1 MRTDSFPLNYFTNI
15 FTPKRA
21 FFNRHAIGWPTIVIV
36 LIFLNALIT
45 IPVSLNFAQTDTIG
59 VEQFYPEAFN
69 LIDGEAAEGLS
80 KIPVEEGRLLV
91 EQSTLQTKTDGL
103 VLIDQSDNPLIDSD
117 VAVAFGPTE
126 FTIREH
132 AQPELKV
139 RYTKDFSVESASV
152 EEVKT
157 ELNRQWRV
165 NNRVYI
171 VAALTFLIS
180 FMTFTMLVV
189 LTLGSALFL
198 YFTKK
203 SHLTSITTYKE
214 SVAIIL
220 YGLGL
225 PTILALLYGLIQFD
239 IIWMMT
245 IQTTGLLI
253 MLVLIYF
260 KTQFNDKKDQSR
272 VQEWTD

>member
-1 MRTDSFPLNYFTNI
+1 MRTDSFPLNYFANI

-21 FFNRHAIGWPTIVIV
+21 FFNRKAIGWPTIVIM

-59 VEQFYPEAFN
+59 VEQFYPEAFG
-69 LIDGEAAEGLS
+69 LIDDGAAEVLAE
-80 KIPVEEGRLLV
+80 IPIENG
-91 EQSTLQTKTDGL
+91 TLA
-103 VLIDQSDNPLIDSD
+103 IDQSTVQTKAGGVVVIDQAGAPLVDSD
-117 VAVAFGPTE
+117 VAIVFEPTL

-132 AQPELKV
+132 GQPELTV
-139 RYTKDFSVESASV
+139 NYTKDFTLEGASV
-152 EEVKT
+152 EGIKAEM
-157 ELNRQWRV
+157 NRQWRI

-171 VAALTFLIS
+171 VAALTFVISCMTLVMLI
-180 FMTFTMLVV
+180 V
-189 LTLGSALFL
+189 LTLGSAVFL
-198 YFTKK
+198 YLTKK

-225 PTILALLYGLIQFD
+225 PTILALLYGLIRFD

-253 MLVLIYF
+253 MLLLIYF
-260 KTQFNDKKDQSR
+260 KTQFNDEKDQTR
-272 VQEWTD
+272 VQE

>member
-1 MRTDSFPLNYFTNI
+1 MRTDSFPLNYFANI

-21 FFNRHAIGWPTIVIV
+21 FFNRKALGWPTIVIV

-45 IPVSLNFAQTDTIG
+45 IPVSLNFAQTDAIG
-59 VEQFYPEAFN
+59 VETFYPEAFG
-69 LIDGEAAEGLS
+69 LIDDEVAE
-80 KIPVEEGRLLV
+80 
-91 EQSTLQTKTDGL
+91 TLAERPIENGTL
-103 VLIDQSDNPLIDSD
+103 AIDQSTVQTKAGGVVVINQTAAPLVDSD
-117 VAVAFGPTE
+117 VAIVFEPTL
-126 FTIREH
+126 FTIREQG
-132 AQPELKV
+132 QPELTV
-139 RYTKDFSVESASV
+139 NYTKDFTLEGASV
-152 EEVKT
+152 EEIKK
-157 ELNRQWRV
+157 EMNRQWRI

-171 VAALTFLIS
+171 VVALTFLIS
-180 FMTFTMLVV
+180 CMTLVMLVV
-189 LTLGSALFL
+189 LTLGSAVFL
-198 YFTKK
+198 YLTKK

-225 PTILALLYGLIQFD
+225 PTVLALLYGLIQFD

-260 KTQFNDKKDQSR
+260 KTQFNDEKDQTR
-272 VQEWTD
+272 VQE